1 MFVSGTCVSFLKL
14 LVKETVIMETTLVV
28 GDSKLDND
36 EMGVL
41 FRRVSEIA
49 KRIDSGS
56 ISKNKAMEALQAIV
70 EGRAEKMLTPCKRK
84 HLSSHQSFERPSQK
98 ERKRSKAPVEMRLP
112 EYLRRLGI
120 YDRFRE
126 LHPDQTYPEK
136 HPEDIMAEMW
146 EAENIPK
153 SWLNHGSVP
162 VLYILDESNPSVRDR
177 EVMAS
182 TLQWLG
188 TNSGKE
194 FLSRFVSAADLQ
206 M

>member
-1 MFVSGTCVSFLKL
+1 
-14 LVKETVIMETTLVV
+14 
-28 GDSKLDND
+28 
-36 EMGVL
+36 
-41 FRRVSEIA
+41 
-49 KRIDSGS
+49 
-56 ISKNKAMEALQAIV
+56 
-70 EGRAEKMLTPCKRK
+70 
-84 HLSSHQSFERPSQK
+84 
-98 ERKRSKAPVEMRLP
+98 
-112 EYLRRLGI
+112 
-120 YDRFRE
+120 
-126 LHPDQTYPEK
+126 
-136 HPEDIMAEMW
+136 MAEMW
-146 EAENIPK
+146 EAENSPK